1 MKIYTFK
8 VIFYI
13 QGTEYLDRI
22 GQIYLLLLFEN
33 LIHCVGNDN
42 HNYQQNFVS
51 NLYGD

>member
-13 QGTEYLDRI
+13 QGLGYLDPI
-22 GQIYLLLLFEN
+22 GQIYLLLFEN

-42 HNYQQNFVS
+42 HNYQQNFV
-51 NLYGD
+51 YGD